1 MTAIA
6 EDRPF
11 IVRSQPL
18 RTLAPFLL
26 VPLGTVYCQLYE
38 IFIAHDRSSVWASF
52 VWAAATLVPWSL
64 AVILF
69 DRSVSAEHS
78 RRQLLLRAALL
89 AILAYL
95 ASGAAALLL
104 SGTYERAF
112 FTRLPAVAVALLAA
126 GLYPRPP
133 RPAKPIAA
141 ADGESVIPIP
151 PKEIDLASA
160 AGNYIELHANGRSTV
175 WRQTMH
181 NAERILGP
189 AGFIR
194 VHRSYLVPRRSIE
207 AVRRGR
213 KGPVEV
219 ALRNGRKV
227 PVSRCYAANLRD

>member
-6 EDRPF
+6 EDRSF

-104 SGTYERAF
+104 
-112 FTRLPAVAVALLAA
+112 AVAVALLAA